1 MDVTT
6 ADGWAV
12 LDTEPL
18 DAIIHA
24 AAVTPGGFDTAPG
37 RTIRVN
43 LCGTIKALE
52 YARRRMLRRL
62 VSLSSSGVYGPMR
75 SRRALLESSRVSPTT
90 SYGLAKLSA
99 ESFVSLYRRAY
110 GLDACSVRLA
120 APYGPWER
128 PTSVRTRMSMIF
140 RLAVAAVRGESL
152 RVAGAGVARDWTY
165 AADVAAGL
173 AHLATVEALPS
184 DLFNLSSGVRVT
196 LREVVRVV
204 RQVVPESRIEIVRRG
219 KVDLALTREDGRAA
233 LDVSRL
239 RSAGFRAMTPL
250 EEGLR
255 HYVGWLRGLG
265 AFVLDGK

>member
-1 MDVTT
+1 
-6 ADGWAV
+6 
-12 LDTEPL
+12 
-18 DAIIHA
+18 
-24 AAVTPGGFDTAPG
+24 
-37 RTIRVN
+37 
-43 LCGTIKALE
+43 
-52 YARRRMLRRL
+52 
-62 VSLSSSGVYGPMR
+62 
-75 SRRALLESSRVSPTT
+75 
-90 SYGLAKLSA
+90 
-99 ESFVSLYRRAY
+99 
-110 GLDACSVRLA
+110 
-120 APYGPWER
+120 
-128 PTSVRTRMSMIF
+128 MIF

-219 KVDLALTREDGRAA
+219 KVDLALTREDERAA

-255 HYVGWLRGLG
+255 QRPELFVSTLTEKLLTFALGRGVEPYDGPAIRKIVGDAQANDFRFSSLILG
-265 AFVLDGK
+265 IVNSAPFTMRKSL